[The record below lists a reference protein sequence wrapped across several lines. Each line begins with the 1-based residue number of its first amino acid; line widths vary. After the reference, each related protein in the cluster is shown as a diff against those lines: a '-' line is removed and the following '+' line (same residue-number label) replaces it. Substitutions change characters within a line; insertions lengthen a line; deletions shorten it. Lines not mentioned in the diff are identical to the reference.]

1 MACDIG
7 SLVQLILL
15 PDRLKVSLAAIKAR
29 EEEQAQKAGKAYGD
43 TITEDERLCR
53 VRHSAL
59 PHAPRDEKA
68 EFLFA
73 ALERFIDT
81 RDRSL
86 IPDLFASTDAYLDP
100 AFSSPQ
106 QRYENISSIEG
117 VLCGFP
123 LHHLHNV
130 EKTTLWRNLGKG
142 GGYGGTFDLVVA
154 AVEVEN
160 STVANKREVVDA
172 IGRMIEVTT
181 KVHTAYQPG
190 NRTSLSAAEQKEVIA
205 EADRLD
211 SALYGTHPVNKAT
224 RERWQ
229 QVALAPH
236 LPSIDTAL
244 ASYAPVPDEKDQV
257 DALLPHLPAFMEVM
271 REQAAISETELPV
284 NHKGN
289 FVSLWWSRE
298 TNKEDLLTLAIR
310 ALRRAEEAC
319 DEDEDNNEHNSP
331 LGVVFMCFC
340 TGLSMATA
348 ISSPAYASTS

>member
-1 MACDIG
+1 MRSC
-7 SLVQLILL
+7 STLTVFRQ
-15 PDRLKVSLAAIKAR
+15 
-29 EEEQAQKAGKAYGD
+29 
-43 TITEDERLCR
+43 RLCR

-106 QRYENISSIEG
+106 QRYENVRDRVEAIRTSLDLVHQISSIEG

-130 EKTTLWRNLGKG
+130 EKTTLWGNLGKG

-271 REQAAISETELPV
+271 REQA
-284 NHKGN
+284 
-289 FVSLWWSRE
+289 
-298 TNKEDLLTLAIR
+298 
-310 ALRRAEEAC
+310 
-319 DEDEDNNEHNSP
+319 
-331 LGVVFMCFC
+331 
-340 TGLSMATA
+340 
-348 ISSPAYASTS
+348 